1 MPRNYPAQGGILRTL
16 RLEYAQQMGD
26 ATHPVNKQEKYMESR
41 NGIDMTQHPLDDIL
55 PFVEKP
61 SRYLGSEVNTIKKD
75 PGRVKLRFA
84 LAFPDLYEIGTS
96 HFGMQILY
104 HILNTHADI
113 AAERVFAPGVDME
126 ARLREAGRPLFSLES
141 HEPVNHFDIVGFS
154 LLYELNYTNVLTMLD
169 LAGIPFL
176 ASERDTAAPLIIA
189 GGPCTCNPEPV
200 AEFFDAIVVGE
211 GEYII
216 MQMAEAWLNWKKD
229 PVADREALFKLWS
242 RIEGVYIPSFF
253 ETGYD
258 NRGFQTIAPRFPD
271 YTLVQRAIVGNLDS
285 IPFPEEPVI
294 AYGRPVHDRLRL
306 EVSRGCTR
314 GCRFCQAGMI
324 YRPVR
329 ERSPEQ
335 LMALAAR
342 SIAAT
347 GYEDISLLSLS
358 TGDYGCI
365 APLIEQLMVNFESDN
380 VAISLPSL
388 RAGTLTPELMK
399 LIKKVRKTG
408 FTIAPEAGS
417 QRLRDVINK
426 NISEGEII
434 QTVQNAFDLG
444 WQVIKLYFMI
454 GLPTE
459 TDEDL
464 EALVK
469 LVNKLRKIKGPRG
482 RRGKINVS
490 VATFIP
496 KAHTPFQWAGQLSL
510 AESRAKI
517 NWLHHQLRHPGI
529 QFKWQNPEV
538 SWLEGL
544 WARGDRR
551 LGRLLIAAYHKGC
564 KFDGWSDQFNYPAW
578 EAAMAETGINPDFF
592 TVRKRDLNEPL
603 PWDHIDNRIDKT
615 FLARE
620 WENALESKFTPDCRL
635 EDCNQCGVCD
645 FEEIDVRTYRVFKRE
660 LARYSGVGLDPGAPF
675 KKLNVYY
682 SKKDQAKYFG
692 HLEMVNIFLR
702 ALKRAAIP
710 VKYSQGFHPKP
721 KISFDD
727 PLPIG
732 IESCQEHFTLAVAD
746 FVKPDALRQG
756 LNAHL
761 PQGLRI
767 HDCRLAPL
775 KPRAPAAQSSVYQIS
790 IPGYDYDT
798 QKLAEFVNSS
808 EAALTLMNRKGK
820 LKKIDLKDMVVNI
833 ELSDSKYLQMTLKS
847 EPGTTVRPGEV
858 LRHVFGLP
866 QDEIKKARVIKLAK
880 RKTQCV

>member
-1 MPRNYPAQGGILRTL
+1 
-16 RLEYAQQMGD
+16 MGK
-26 ATHPVNKQEKYMESR
+26 NQKYKT
-41 NGIDMTQHPLDDIL
+41 MTQPNLDDLL

-61 SRYLGSEVNTIKKD
+61 SRYLGSEINTIKKD
-75 PGRVKLRFA
+75 PGSARLRVA

-104 HILNTHADI
+104 HLLNSHADI
-113 AAERVFAPGVDME
+113 AAERVFAPAADME
-126 ARLREAGRPLFSLES
+126 ARLRETGQPLFSLES
-141 HEPVNHFDIVGFS
+141 HAALGYFDIIGFS

-169 LAGIPFL
+169 LAGLPFL
-176 ASERDTAAPLIIA
+176 AADRDADHPLIIA

-200 AEFFDAIVVGE
+200 ADFFDAIVIGDGE
-211 GEYII
+211 NVLL
-216 MQMAEAWLNWKKD
+216 QMARAWLDWEKT
-229 PVADREALFKLWS
+229 PAADRAGLLAAWS
-242 RIEGVYIPSFF
+242 QIDGVYVPSFF
-253 ETGYD
+253 KAGYD
-258 NRGFQTIAPRFPD
+258 ASGFQTLAPRHPQ
-271 YTLVQRAIVGNLDS
+271 YTRVQRAIVGDLDK

-306 EVSRGCTR
+306 EISRGCTR

-329 ERSPEQ
+329 ERSPDQ
-335 LMALAAR
+335 LMTLAAR

-365 APLIEQLMVNFESDN
+365 APLIEQFMVNFESDH
-380 VAISLPSL
+380 VAVSLPSL

-399 LIKKVRKTG
+399 LIQKVRKTG

-426 NISEGEII
+426 NISEDEIRD
-434 QTVQNAFDLG
+434 TVQNAFELG

-459 TDEDL
+459 TDADL
-464 EALVK
+464 EELVALVK
-469 LVNKLRKIKGPRG
+469 KLRKIKGPKG

-517 NWLHHQLRHPGI
+517 NFLHHQLRLPGI
-529 QFKWQNPEV
+529 QFKWQHPEV

-551 LGRLLIAAYHKGC
+551 LSRLLLAAYKKGC

-578 EAAMAETGINPDFF
+578 EAAMAETGVDPDFF
-592 TVRKRDLNEPL
+592 AVRKRDLAEPL
-603 PWDHIDNRIDKT
+603 PWDHIDVRIDKT
-615 FLARE
+615 FLSQE
-620 WENALESKFTPDCRL
+620 WESALQSKFTADCRL

-645 FEEIDVRTYRVFKRE
+645 FDEIDVRTYRAFKKE
-660 LARYSGVGLDPGAPF
+660 LSRYSGVELDKNAPF
-675 KKLNVYY
+675 KKLRVYY
-682 SKKDQAKYFG
+682 SKLDRAKYFG
-692 HLEMVNIFLR
+692 HLELVNIFLR
-702 ALKRAAIP
+702 ALKRARIP

-732 IESCQEHFTLAVAD
+732 IESHREHFTLALAD
-746 FVKPDALRQG
+746 FVKPETVVQDLK
-756 LNAHL
+756 AHL
-761 PQGLRI
+761 PEGLRI
-767 HDCRLAPL
+767 LDCRPAPL
-775 KPRAPAAQSSVYQIS
+775 KSKTLEGRTSVYRLS
-790 IPGYDYDT
+790 IDGCDFDRGKVAT
-798 QKLAEFVNSS
+798 FVNSS
-808 EAALTLMNRKGK
+808 EVLFTRYSRKGK
-820 LKKIDLKDMVVNI
+820 LKKINLKDMVVNI
-833 ELSDSKYLQMTLKS
+833 ELSDSKYLEMTLSS
-847 EPGTTVRPGEV
+847 EPGKTLRPTDV
-858 LRHVFGLP
+858 LRHIFDLP
-866 QDEIKKARVIKLAK
+866 EEEIKKAKIVKLAERREQSAQ
-880 RKTQCV
+880 RKGQSA

>member
-1 MPRNYPAQGGILRTL
+1 MAKNQK
-16 RLEYAQQMGD
+16 
-26 ATHPVNKQEKYMESR
+26 NKT
-41 NGIDMTQHPLDDIL
+41 MTQHTLDDLL

-61 SRYLGSEVNTIKKD
+61 SRYLGSEINTIKK
-75 PGRVKLRFA
+75 
-84 LAFPDLYEIGTS
+84 GTS
-96 HFGMQILY
+96 HFGLQILY
-104 HILNTHADI
+104 HILNRHADI
-113 AAERVFAPGVDME
+113 AAERVFAPAVDME
-126 ARLREAGRPLFSLES
+126 ARLRETGQPLFSLES
-141 HEPVNHFDIVGFS
+141 HEPVNHFDIIGFS
-154 LLYELNYTNVLTMLD
+154 LLYELNYTNVLTILD
-169 LAGIPFL
+169 LV
-176 ASERDTAAPLIIA
+176 A

-200 AEFFDAIVVGE
+200 ADFFDAIVIGDGE
-211 GEYII
+211 NVILE
-216 MQMAEAWLNWKKD
+216 MARAWLDWKKD
-229 PVADREALFKLWS
+229 SAADRSGLLNAWS
-242 RIEGVYIPSFF
+242 QIDGVYVPSFF
-253 ETGYD
+253 EPGYD
-258 NRGFQTIAPRFPD
+258 NNGFQIIAPRNPE
-271 YTLVQRAIVGNLDS
+271 YRRVERAIVGDLDQ
-285 IPFPEEPVI
+285 IPFPQEPVI

-335 LMALAAR
+335 LMSLAAR

-365 APLIEQLMVNFESDN
+365 APLMEQLMVNFESDN

-426 NISEGEII
+426 NISEEEII
-434 QTVQNAFDLG
+434 DTVQNAFELG

-459 TDEDL
+459 TVADL
-464 EALVK
+464 EELVT
-469 LVNKLRKIKGPRG
+469 LVNKLRKIKGPKG
-482 RRGKINVS
+482 RWGKINVS

-496 KAHTPFQWAGQLSL
+496 KAHTPFQWAAQLSL

-517 NWLHHQLRHPGI
+517 NWLHHQLRLPGI

-551 LGRLLIAAYHKGC
+551 LSRLLLAAYNKGC

-578 EAAMAETGINPDFF
+578 EAAMAETGIDPDFF
-592 TVRKRDLNEPL
+592 AVRKRDVGEPL
-603 PWDHIDNRIDKT
+603 PWDHIDTRIDKA
-615 FLARE
+615 FLSQE
-620 WENALESKFTPDCRL
+620 WESALQSKFTPDCRL

-645 FEEIDVRTYRVFKRE
+645 FDEIDVRTYQAFKKE
-660 LARYSGVGLDPGAPF
+660 LIRHSGVELDPNAPF

-682 SKKDQAKYFG
+682 AKLERAKYFG
-692 HLEMVNIFLR
+692 HLELVNIFLR
-702 ALKRAAIP
+702 AIKRAKIP

-732 IESCQEHFTLAVAD
+732 IESHREHFTLAVAD
-746 FVKPDALRQG
+746 FVKPETVVQG
-756 LNAHL
+756 LQAHL
-761 PQGLRI
+761 PEGLRI
-767 HDCRLAPL
+767 LDCRLAPL
-775 KPRAPAAQSSVYQIS
+775 KTKAREGRTGVYQLS
-790 IPGYDYDT
+790 IHGYDFDRG
-798 QKLAEFVNSS
+798 KLATFVDSS
-808 EAALTLMNRKGK
+808 EVLFTRSNRKGK
-820 LKKIDLKDMVVNI
+820 LKKINLKDMVVNI
-833 ELSDSKYLQMTLKS
+833 ELSDSKYLEMTLRS
-847 EPGTTVRPGEV
+847 EPGKTVRPADV
-858 LRHVFGLP
+858 LRHVFDLS
-866 QDEIKKARVIKLAK
+866 DEEIKKARIVKLA
-880 RKTQCV
+880 